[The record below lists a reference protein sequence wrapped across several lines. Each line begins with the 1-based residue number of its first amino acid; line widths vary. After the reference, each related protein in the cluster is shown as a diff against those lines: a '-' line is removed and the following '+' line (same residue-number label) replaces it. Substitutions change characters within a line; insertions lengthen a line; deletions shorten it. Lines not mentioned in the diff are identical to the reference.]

1 MKGVATGV
9 VLTILAGGGI
19 RAVQFYRSGEIL
31 SDVSFTQ
38 KVKYLENMIDEEYLG
53 DISTDDLK
61 EGVYAGLIYGLDDVY
76 SRYYTKEQYDQ
87 ENATTE
93 GSYVGIG
100 VSMQQNAAGGVQIV
114 ECYKG
119 STAEEAG
126 IKAGDV
132 ITAIDGEDITDAELS
147 DVVSMIKKKQDEDVV
162 LTVQRQGEDTQEIT
176 VKVSDVE
183 LPSVFGEMLD
193 ENTGYI
199 QITEFKGVTAQ
210 QYEETFADLKDQGM
224 TRLIVD
230 LRDNPGGLLNIVCD
244 ILRDILPE
252 GLIVYTE
259 DKKFTAGGIV
269 VHDDKIESIY
279 TTENVPDMLGEE
291 VIDGQGA
298 YAIPGLIDL
307 HFHGCM
313 GDDFCDNSKE
323 AIENIAKYEASVG
336 VTTIAPATMTLP
348 VEELED
354 ILRTA
359 AEYKKEQNPKGADLV
374 GVNMEGP
381 FISPVKKGAQDERN
395 IMPCDTAICQRF
407 LDASEGLVKFVG
419 LAPEESED
427 AVAFVEAMKDKV
439 NISLAHTNAD
449 YAHAKAAFDAG
460 ANHAVH
466 LFNAMPAF
474 THREPGVVGAVS
486 DSAHVMAEIICD
498 GVHIHPSMVRAAF
511 KMMGADRMIL
521 ISDSMRATGMPDG
534 QYTLG
539 GLDVK
544 VVGNHAT
551 LVSDGALAGSVTNLA
566 DCMRTVVK
574 KMEIPLETAIACA
587 TINPAKSLGIEDTY
601 GSIAPGKKANIVLLD
616 ENLELKMVIKD
627 GQEL

>member
-1 MKGVATGV
+1 
-9 VLTILAGGGI
+9 
-19 RAVQFYRSGEIL
+19 
-31 SDVSFTQ
+31 
-38 KVKYLENMIDEEYLG
+38 
-53 DISTDDLK
+53 
-61 EGVYAGLIYGLDDVY
+61 
-76 SRYYTKEQYDQ
+76 
-87 ENATTE
+87 
-93 GSYVGIG
+93 
-100 VSMQQNAAGGVQIV
+100 
-114 ECYKG
+114 
-119 STAEEAG
+119 
-126 IKAGDV
+126 
-132 ITAIDGEDITDAELS
+132 
-147 DVVSMIKKKQDEDVV
+147 
-162 LTVQRQGEDTQEIT
+162 
-176 VKVSDVE
+176 
-183 LPSVFGEMLD
+183 
-193 ENTGYI
+193 
-199 QITEFKGVTAQ
+199 
-210 QYEETFADLKDQGM
+210 
-224 TRLIVD
+224 
-230 LRDNPGGLLNIVCD
+230 
-244 ILRDILPE
+244 
-252 GLIVYTE
+252 
-259 DKKFTAGGIV
+259 
-269 VHDDKIESIY
+269 
-279 TTENVPDMLGEE
+279 MLGEE
-291 VIDGQGA
+291 VVDGQGA

-521 ISDSMRATGMPDG
+521 ISDSMRATGMPA
-534 QYTLG
+534 Y
-539 GLDVK
+539 
-544 VVGNHAT
+544 
-551 LVSDGALAGSVTNLA
+551 SS
-566 DCMRTVVK
+566 
-574 KMEIPLETAIACA
+574 
-587 TINPAKSLGIEDTY
+587 
-601 GSIAPGKKANIVLLD
+601 
-616 ENLELKMVIKD
+616 
-627 GQEL
+627 